1 MKRRD
6 GLRPLAVAIAG
17 ALALGLLCRSLL
29 FRPQSRLSG
38 LRSNGYVLLGVGLL
52 LVGSVTAC
60 AGDDARGTAATTV
73 DGLPITHFASGLKA
87 NAPKPDLDVTNL
99 SDDDSDKVATA
110 TIADVE
116 DYWSDRLPA
125 DFGLRFE
132 PVSKLLSYESN
143 GRNQQNACGDTRRNV
158 NAFYCGRDDSVSWDR
173 GVLLPNMLRQFGPLS
188 VVTVLAHEFGHA
200 VQFRLKDKAGIAANT
215 PTIVKE
221 QQADCFAGN
230 YFRWVVEG
238 KSRFFAV
245 STSDGLNA
253 ALSSLF
259 LVRDSAGTSATD
271 SQAHGTAF
279 DRIFAFQLGFEKAPK
294 DCAALNLATIQPR
307 LTERP
312 FDPKDRNKGDA
323 PIDDETISALQAS
336 LNDSFA
342 GAKVPAP
349 SIVAA
354 GGRCPEGPSTPPAS
368 YCPATNTVSI
378 DLPTLAELGSP
389 VDQEAEFNGRN
400 TGGHGDFA
408 ALSEIASRY
417 ALGIQKGVGASL
429 SNPNAGLRTAC
440 LVGAWAAA
448 TSRSTRDLRLSAGD
462 LDEAISDLLRPE
474 SLIASDVNGRRVD
487 AGFTRV
493 EAMRIGYLQ
502 GSGPCSTQYG

>member
-1 MKRRD
+1 MKPGGTAR
-6 GLRPLAVAIAG
+6 LLVAAVAG
-17 ALALGLLCRSLL
+17 ALVLGL
-29 FRPQSRLSG
+29 
-38 LRSNGYVLLGVGLL
+38 
-52 LVGSVTAC
+52 TAC
-60 AGDDARGTAATTV
+60 TGDDARGTAATTV

-87 NAPKPDLDVTNL
+87 NAPKPDLNVTNL
-99 SDDDSDKVATA
+99 SGDDSDKVATA

-116 DYWSDRLPA
+116 DYWSDRLPD
-125 DFGLRFE
+125 DFGIRFE
-132 PVSKLLSYESN
+132 PVTRLLSYESN
-143 GRNQQNACGDTRRNV
+143 GPNQKNACGDTRRNV

-173 GVLLPNMLRQFGPLS
+173 GVLLPNMIQQFGPLS

-200 VQFRLKDKAGIAANT
+200 VQFRLRDKAGISGNT

-238 KSRFFAV
+238 KSRYFAV

-279 DRIFAFQLGFEKAPK
+279 DRIFAFQLGFEKSPK
-294 DCAALNLATIQPR
+294 DCAALTLATIQPR

-312 FDPKDRNKGDA
+312 FDPTDRNKGDV
-323 PIDDETISALQAS
+323 PINDATISALQAS

-349 SIVAA
+349 SIVAT
-354 GGRCPEGPSTPPAS
+354 GGRCPDSPSTPPAS
-368 YCPATNTVSI
+368 YCPASNTVSI
-378 DLPTLAELGSP
+378 DLRTLAALGRP
-389 VDQEAEFNGRN
+389 VDQEAEFNGEDS
-400 TGGHGDFA
+400 GGHGDFA
-408 ALSEIASRY
+408 ALSEVASRY
-417 ALGIQKGVGASL
+417 ALGIERGVGASL
-429 SNPNAGLRTAC
+429 TNPNAGLRTAC

-448 TSRSTRDLRLSAGD
+448 TSKSTRDLRLSAGD